1 MIHSYLIQLLFSIS
15 HTEKV
20 FSNRL
25 KKTIWID
32 YCTYRTHNT
41 FIPEVVHIELEI
53 ELPQQEK
60 ITTMQ
65 HFKSS
70 PSTLAKWMF
79 TVIYGHRYQLIAT
92 CSVNDS
98 NNHSF
103 LILTWSQPIVSAKN
117 VFSSYRKIKHL
128 HYIRDKKKL
137 PISDISNKKE
147 PKQHQ
152 TTIYSE
158 SHGFQSL
165 KTNSMYK
172 LHSLQSSIKKKKK
185 KSVPQTMC
193 HREIFKIN
201 SSNQPSIDI
210 MQLQTKL
217 TKTKKNLIKIA

>member
-1 MIHSYLIQLLFSIS
+1 
-15 HTEKV
+15 
-20 FSNRL
+20 
-25 KKTIWID
+25 
-32 YCTYRTHNT
+32 
-41 FIPEVVHIELEI
+41 
-53 ELPQQEK
+53 
-60 ITTMQ
+60 MQ

-117 VFSSYRKIKHL
+117 FFHLTEKSSIFITL
-128 HYIRDKKKL
+128 DTQKKSCQFQIYQTEK
-137 PISDISNKKE
+137 N

-152 TTIYSE
+152 TIYSE

-172 LHSLQSSIKKKKK
+172 LHSLQSSIKKK

-217 TKTKKNLIKIA
+217 TKTKKKLNQNCLTTFVSLPIN